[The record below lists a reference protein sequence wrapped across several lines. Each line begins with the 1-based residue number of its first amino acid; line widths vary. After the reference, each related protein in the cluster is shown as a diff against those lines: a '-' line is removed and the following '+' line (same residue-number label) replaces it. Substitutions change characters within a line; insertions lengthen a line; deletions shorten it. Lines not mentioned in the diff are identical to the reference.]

1 MIQQAPPA
9 SARWKIDS
17 SFGWM
22 TARAIQA
29 FFVIALLKSAYL
41 AGKADDVSDLI
52 SSLLMTG
59 IVFAYCHRF
68 STGEI
73 FQEGIRFRRYFRERQ
88 FGWQDVREIRW
99 RGSSLV
105 FILKKGNFVSRR
117 LDFNLNPLTSF
128 VPYWRHRQGVDT
140 AWLPILERIHALA
153 GETPEIVSAP
163 AQPRWMVRGFI
174 GLVVL
179 MLPVM
184 LVRLLMQF

>member
-41 AGKADDVSDLI
+41 AGKSDYVSNLI

-68 STGEI
+68 STGKI
-73 FQEGIRFRRYFRERQ
+73 FQVVILFRRYFPDRQ
-88 FGWQDVREIRW
+88 FGWQDVRDIRL
-99 RGSSLV
+99 RG
-105 FILKKGNFVSRR
+105 R
-117 LDFNLNPLTSF
+117 
-128 VPYWRHRQGVDT
+128 
-140 AWLPILERIHALA
+140 AL
-153 GETPEIVSAP
+153 
-163 AQPRWMVRGFI
+163 
-174 GLVVL
+174 
-179 MLPVM
+179 
-184 LVRLLMQF
+184 